1 MASWLSRN
9 SAPEEALVTNRE
21 SIAPGGSGISKTFLA
36 LHQHLMNRFADVVVL
51 TFGQLE
57 DVIGSP
63 LPRTARLDLRW
74 WSGDDANN
82 SEHTNSWRLAN
93 RTAVPNL
100 TAQTVKF
107 ERA

>member
-1 MASWLSRN
+1 M
-9 SAPEEALVTNRE
+9 EEAVLTNRE
-21 SIAPGGSGISKTFLA
+21 GIVPPGSGISKTFLA
-36 LHQHLMNRFADVVVL
+36 LHEHLKNRYADVVVL

-63 LPRTARLDLRW
+63 LPRPARLDLRW
-74 WSGDDANN
+74 WNGDDANN

>member
-1 MASWLSRN
+1 MGEAIVSN
-9 SAPEEALVTNRE
+9 SEGIVPL
-21 SIAPGGSGISKTFLA
+21 GSGISKTFLA
-36 LHQHLMNRFADVVVL
+36 LHEHLKNRYADAVVM

-57 DVIGSP
+57 DVLGSP
-63 LPRTARLDLRW
+63 LPRPARHDLKW
-74 WSGDDANN
+74 WHSDDADNV
-82 SEHTNSWRLAN
+82 EHTNAWRLAN

>member
-1 MASWLSRN
+1 M
-9 SAPEEALVTNRE
+9 VTNRE
-21 SIAPGGSGISKTFLA
+21 SVAPGGSGISKTFLL
-36 LHQHLMNRFADVVVL
+36 LHQHLMNRFA
-51 TFGQLE
+51 
-57 DVIGSP
+57 
-63 LPRTARLDLRW
+63 ARLDLRW